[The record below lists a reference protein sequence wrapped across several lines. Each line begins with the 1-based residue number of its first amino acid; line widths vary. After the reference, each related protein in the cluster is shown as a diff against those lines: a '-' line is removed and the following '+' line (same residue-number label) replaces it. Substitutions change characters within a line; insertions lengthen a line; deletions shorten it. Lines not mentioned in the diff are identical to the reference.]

1 MTEVF
6 KTNPLYKA
14 PKALGDSELSRGRV
28 QISFPEDEGRTDQS
42 YKASSD
48 INNIMKDYAKTGMLP
63 QVRDQIAEFMDTT
76 LIPDLQTA
84 FEITKR
90 ASEAF
95 LGLDPRLRTLMNN
108 DPANLEYFIRNP
120 ANTEILYDYGVLVK
134 EAPNLPDPMT
144 DLNKNVSE
152 LVKELKSNKKQ

>member
-95 LGLDPRLRTLMNN
+95 LGLDPRLRT
-108 DPANLEYFIRNP
+108 
-120 ANTEILYDYGVLVK
+120 
-134 EAPNLPDPMT
+134 
-144 DLNKNVSE
+144 
-152 LVKELKSNKKQ
+152 